1 MYEGVLLMS
10 KQQNSSRAATRRER
24 RIQEEIERIRKEGEA
39 KRQEQREIDEPA
51 REPVEE
57 VTNDPLY
64 W

>member
-1 MYEGVLLMS
+1 MS
-10 KQQNSSRAATRRER
+10 KQQEGSRAATRRQR
-24 RIQEEIERIRKEGEA
+24 QIQEEIERIRKEGEA

-57 VTNDPLY
+57 VANDPLY